1 MIFFVIFKVEFNV
14 LFVLWYIIVIM
25 LLKISFL
32 LYLNFFLYFENMQ
45 VVSKY
50 VIKRVVKYFNML
62 N

>member
-1 MIFFVIFKVEFNV
+1 MIFLVIFKVEFNV
-14 LFVLWYIIVIM
+14 LFVLQYIIVIM

-32 LYLNFFLYFENMQ
+32 LYLNFFRYFENMQ